1 MEEELRTKWRPGGCG
16 VWLGRPWGRREERA
30 GREGALGGSHASES
44 PWSGLWLERQKA
56 FQWEAR
62 HGSLGES
69 LSHHSSTAGFDE
81 QRQSIVLELNCRKT
95 GRKIEGKR
103 KRGTG
108 YGHMVRGGQE
118 S

>member
-1 MEEELRTKWRPGGCG
+1 MALSSPGLEGG
-16 VWLGRPWGRREERA
+16 E
-30 GREGALGGSHASES
+30 GREIGVLGGSHTGESLWFS
-44 PWSGLWLERQKA
+44 PWLECRKA
-56 FQWEAR
+56 FQQEVR
-62 HGSLGES
+62 RSSLGES